1 MHFLTYWQRA
11 KTKYGVLLYIQDQS
25 ESLSQ
30 DPIKYMGPSLES
42 GIKDP
47 ILQEGKG
54 ERVPEG

>member
-1 MHFLTYWQRA
+1 M
-11 KTKYGVLLYIQDQS
+11 YIQDQF
-25 ESLSQ
+25 ESFSK

-42 GIKDP
+42 GIKEP